1 MEINKLIN
9 HPALELNIQRCIN
22 STSNPLQTIL
32 SKYVEAENSGIGKS
46 DVFGDSQKD
55 KCIENSYLCSPV
67 HPLRGR
73 LLFVSPA

>member
-1 MEINKLIN
+1 M
-9 HPALELNIQRCIN
+9 
-22 STSNPLQTIL
+22 QTIL

-46 DVFGDSQKD
+46 DVFGDSHKD

-73 LLFVSPA
+73 LLFVSPAWLAWDIKVIAESIS